1 VLEGDPAAYAGR
13 TEALESLVVWAR
25 ATPAEGVYPVMQVW
39 LDGALVQQFEVTTS
53 DFSPFAVEPSLLG
66 LPANGVDVVFTN
78 DAWRPDLGEDRNL
91 YVQKI
96 VVDGREISST
106 GGGVYLDFGSGA
118 AAFDGINAAFSWGG
132 LSSNAALRFNLDAG
146 DTLDGGSGADSM
158 SAGPGNDTYIVDAP
172 GDVVVELPGQGA
184 DLVKSA
190 IDYTLGSNL
199 EYLMLTGTAATA
211 ASGNAGDNLIRGNAG
226 DNLIQGAGGNDNLEG
241 GGGLDVLQ
249 GGEGTDVLRGAG
261 FNAVLD
267 GGAGNDTL
275 WGGAGSEL
283 YVGGAGNDG
292 INPFGG
298 ADVIAFNRGDGRDF
312 VYASTGEDNTL
323 SLGRGIGYADLRL
336 GKTGNHLVVETGA
349 GESLTLRDW
358 YAADANHSV
367 LTLQMVAEAMADFDS
382 GGIDPLRDHK
392 VESFDFPGLAAA
404 FDDARAAEPSL
415 TSWALADALTRFH
428 LAGSD
433 DSALGGDLAYRYG
446 LTGSLAGI
454 GLAVA
459 QETIGSPQF
468 GITPQTLRSPESLS
482 GAVSLG

>member
-1 VLEGDPAAYAGR
+1 
-13 TEALESLVVWAR
+13 
-25 ATPAEGVYPVMQVW
+25 
-39 LDGALVQQFEVTTS
+39 
-53 DFSPFAVEPSLLG
+53 
-66 LPANGVDVVFTN
+66 
-78 DAWRPDLGEDRNL
+78 
-91 YVQKI
+91 
-96 VVDGREISST
+96 
-106 GGGVYLDFGSGA
+106 
-118 AAFDGINAAFSWGG
+118 
-132 LSSNAALRFNLDAG
+132 
-146 DTLDGGSGADSM
+146 
-158 SAGPGNDTYIVDAP
+158 
-172 GDVVVELPGQGA
+172 
-184 DLVKSA
+184 
-190 IDYTLGSNL
+190 
-199 EYLMLTGTAATA
+199 
-211 ASGNAGDNLIRGNAG
+211 
-226 DNLIQGAGGNDNLEG
+226 
-241 GGGLDVLQ
+241 
-249 GGEGTDVLRGAG
+249 
-261 FNAVLD
+261 
-267 GGAGNDTL
+267 AGNDTL

-433 DSALGGDLAYRYG
+433 D
-446 LTGSLAGI
+446 
-454 GLAVA
+454 
-459 QETIGSPQF
+459 
-468 GITPQTLRSPESLS
+468 
-482 GAVSLG
+482 